1 MLQYSQVIKL
11 LLLFIIPTV
20 CGANVTCITNLV
32 AHETVKY
39 EDEES
44 LKTVEDREEVS
55 HEDGLGVDVEET
67 EHPCQAE

>member
-1 MLQYSQVIKL
+1 V
-11 LLLFIIPTV
+11 
-20 CGANVTCITNLV
+20 GANVTCITNLV